1 MATFKNDRKI
11 VTSDGITTT
20 VTTNGVQQ
28 TFGTSEYTT
37 VTPLTSTTYTQGNL
51 LQMGTSRNVDI
62 VGNSQ
67 ENYAG
72 RGITC
77 DYSIKVVGNPEI
89 FTGLAQMGADKELA
103 GLISVILQEGDDRKT
118 AAPRI
123 LQGVDPKQLV
133 SNLSSSY
140 QSTVPLDLPPIRKL
154 SDIGVAF
161 AKLGAWTAGLTA
173 ADAAYQAAKAAE
185 ITIEQQQRRMQNNIN
200 AQIEQYGEV
209 FDTSKLLASSTAT
222 DVNQGNY
229 NITKQVVMENYLPNQ
244 DALLAHQKNIG

>member
-1 MATFKNDRKI
+1 
-11 VTSDGITTT
+11 
-20 VTTNGVQQ
+20 
-28 TFGTSEYTT
+28 
-37 VTPLTSTTYTQGNL
+37 
-51 LQMGTSRNVDI
+51 MGTSRNVDI

-77 DYSIKVVGNPEI
+77 DYSIKVGGNPEI

-140 QSTVPLDLPPIRKL
+140 QSTVPLDLPPIRKPA
-154 SDIGVAF
+154 DIGIAF

-185 ITIEQQQRRMQNNIN
+185 ITIEQQQRRM
-200 AQIEQYGEV
+200 
-209 FDTSKLLASSTAT
+209 
-222 DVNQGNY
+222 
-229 NITKQVVMENYLPNQ
+229 
-244 DALLAHQKNIG
+244 